1 MNERIDYATH
11 ILIGIKKS
19 GDMTVVAHW
28 SYVPQQADVDAKIQA
43 EGETYLSF
51 VLCTPTS
58 IIAAPSASPTKR
70 PLWP

>member
-1 MNERIDYATH
+1 MDERVDYSTH
-11 ILIGIKKS
+11 ILIGIKES

-28 SYVPQQADVDAKIQA
+28 PRVPRQADVDAKIQKA
-43 EGETYLSF
+43 GETYVSF

-58 IIAAPSASPTKR
+58 IMTGPGTSPTKR